1 MNCLSPFSKELWQVI
16 SLRVV
21 MVQTL
26 LRADT
31 DPVFEFFQPIA
42 INTEDE
48 LELWPRPG
56 EQESHKH

>member
-1 MNCLSPFSKELWQVI
+1 MNCLSPFSRELWQVI

-31 DPVFEFFQPIA
+31 DPVFEYCSAHRHQ
-42 INTEDE
+42 
-48 LELWPRPG
+48 
-56 EQESHKH
+56 